1 MKLKIILV
9 CTIFNLIGAS
19 LVITGFTSQPL
30 EDAQAKPA
38 IIIEYQNDYCSVDN
52 IGLVRLT
59 IEDIERIVE

>member
-1 MKLKIILV
+1 MHKLTYTLSGLL
-9 CTIFNLIGAS
+9 CGLIMAA
-19 LVITGFTSQPL
+19 P
-30 EDAQAKPA
+30 QAGSMIKPA

>member
-1 MKLKIILV
+1 MRKLTYTLSGLL
-9 CTIFNLIGAS
+9 CGLIMAA
-19 LVITGFTSQPL
+19 P
-30 EDAQAKPA
+30 QAGSMIKPAINPA